1 MYCIKR
7 RRIFNIKD
15 IKKTFNQEID
25 EYLEEY
31 KKNNYCAICKNTG
44 FCIYRYFTTEDVC
57 YRCDILTLYRTHL
70 KITYEKIYLSMLN
83 DIYLKFQ
90 WYPPKTIRL
99 IEDLLYNIFTNKIPD
114 DIINM
119 LMKYLFYN

>member
-1 MYCIKR
+1 
-7 RRIFNIKD
+7 
-15 IKKTFNQEID
+15 
-25 EYLEEY
+25 
-31 KKNNYCAICKNTG
+31 
-44 FCIYRYFTTEDVC
+44 
-57 YRCDILTLYRTHL
+57 
-70 KITYEKIYLSMLN
+70 MLN

-119 LMKYLFYN
+119 LTKYLFYN